1 MKELCGYLEEGGSKR
16 AKSNVKALGRV
27 RTWCMEARVNEAE
40 RENQGWKWE
49 WRGSQEMKSIR

>member
-1 MKELCGYLEEGGSKR
+1 MGTWRKGVPREPN
-16 AKSNVKALGRV
+16 ANVKALGRV

-49 WRGSQEMKSIR
+49 WRGSQEMRSIR